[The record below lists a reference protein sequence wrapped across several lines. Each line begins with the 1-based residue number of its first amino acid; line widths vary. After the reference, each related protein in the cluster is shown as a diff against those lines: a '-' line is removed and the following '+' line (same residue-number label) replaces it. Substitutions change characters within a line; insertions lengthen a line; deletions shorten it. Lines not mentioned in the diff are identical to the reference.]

1 MHTWVFLDCI
11 PTHKKAQ
18 EGGPQVHPNIS
29 STHAP
34 TTTHANGRASSASTR
49 TSSRRRRTHVGSRAR
64 YARARPALT
73 VIWAT
78 STPGGCGKAP
88 LATLHRGVDRSA
100 FFNWGEFLA
109 RDAVAKAFFARQGAQ
124 FRVLDLEPLHY
135 RQDAHVA
142 EDDCLHLC
150 IPGPLNAIV
159 PPLLTRVLGGFI
171 VA

>member
-1 MHTWVFLDCI
+1 MRNIADDIEFALDT
-11 PTHKKAQ
+11 PFRD
-18 EGGPQVHPNIS
+18 
-29 STHAP
+29 AP
-34 TTTHANGRASSASTR
+34 GAVVGNLALQLLVPGRELRGTF
-49 TSSRRRRTHVGSRAR
+49 
-64 YARARPALT
+64 
-73 VIWAT
+73 
-78 STPGGCGKAP
+78 
-88 LATLHRGVDRSA
+88 TLHRGVDRSA

-159 PPLLTRVLGGFI
+159 PPLLTRVLGGFSS
-171 VA
+171 VASSATQAV

>member
-1 MHTWVFLDCI
+1 M
-11 PTHKKAQ
+11 
-18 EGGPQVHPNIS
+18 
-29 STHAP
+29 
-34 TTTHANGRASSASTR
+34 
-49 TSSRRRRTHVGSRAR
+49 
-64 YARARPALT
+64 
-73 VIWAT
+73 IWAT

-159 PPLLTRVLGGFI
+159 PPLLTRVLGGFSS
-171 VA
+171 V